1 MTDPV
6 AEALDAFVPAFTSA
20 EGDWTAILKAALLPV
35 VVAPADRRMPV
46 AGRHARKRPTFARRA
61 VRVAVALAVLAVMTA
76 GVAWAVGAFKTTP
89 RALFKANPQ
98 GEMNAAIGL
107 RGIWDQKAIPDSV
120 KKVASVNIPNVGPVA
135 FWYGRATKGGWCAA
149 LRLSNGDWL
158 GTPEAHFL
166 HLGPGGRSIGMGG
179 GVVPGCF
186 ATEKQM
192 HDAKQGHAPTGFDCV
207 QDEIDAR
214 GVGELWQIRYGLV
227 TAPRAVKVRDLNSG
241 KSTHVIDGTF
251 FLLAIRHPPRHLL
264 ALHLIAYNKAGNVVA
279 NGGRVAYGC

>member
-1 MTDPV
+1 MTDPI
-6 AEALDAFVPAFTSA
+6 AEALDAYVPAFATA
-20 EGDWTAILKAALLPV
+20 KADWTAILKAASLPA
-35 VVAPADRRMPV
+35 VVAPADRRIPV
-46 AGRHARKRPTFARRA
+46 AGQHARKRPTFARWA
-61 VRVAVALAVLAVMTA
+61 GRVVVALAVLAVMTA
-76 GVAWAVGAFKTTP
+76 GVAWAAGAFKTTP

-98 GEMNAAIGL
+98 GEGL

-120 KKVASVNIPNVGPVA
+120 RKVASVDIPHVGPVA

-186 ATEKQM
+186 ATEQQM
-192 HDAKQGHAPTGFDCV
+192 HEAKQGHAPTGFDCV
-207 QDEIDAR
+207 DGVIDAR
-214 GVGELWQIRYGLV
+214 SVGELWEIRYGLV
-227 TAPRAVKVRDLNSG
+227 TAPGAVKVRDLNSG
-241 KSTHVIDGTF
+241 KSTRVIDGTF
-251 FLLAIRHPPRHLL
+251 FLLAIRHPRRHLL
-264 ALHLIAYNKAGNVVA
+264 PLHLIAYDKAGNVVA